1 MANNGLISTSDL
13 DFDTYR
19 ANLVNYLKNQE
30 IFKDYNFDG
39 SNISV
44 LLDLLSYNTTLNAF
58 YLNMVGS
65 EMFLDTS
72 QLRESAVSHAKELN
86 YTPRSR
92 ASAVATVNITANPGD
107 ASPLIVIPKYF
118 RFTSTINGVPY
129 IFTTD
134 EAITVSAANNYN
146 VSNVNL
152 YEGRVTSEYFLK
164 TDPNTRYIVSSANVD
179 STSIG
184 VSVYDSPSSSSPTVF
199 AKATTLYGL
208 SANSAAF
215 FVQGYGNDQYEITFG
230 NGVTGRTTNIN
241 NLVKVTYRDTNGADG
256 NRGYTFTAVDR
267 LTNNSGTNFQPTAIL
282 NSATNPSAGG
292 SERETT
298 DSIKFNAPRFYATQD
313 RAVTKQD
320 YISLIKASFPTVQA
334 VAVYG
339 GEEVTPPDYG
349 SVYISVKP
357 YNTTIT
363 PTVLKNSILSYLSTR
378 TVLSITPKVIDPD
391 YFYIKVDTSVFYNP
405 SVTPFTINEI
415 TGLVRDSISSF
426 SALNLSS
433 FNANFRFSKLLA
445 SIDASDA
452 SVVGN
457 ETSTRMI
464 KRIAPTVG
472 VATTFNIKFN
482 NQINTDTLTPS
493 IYSDNFTYT
502 VDNTD
507 YTAYLKDD
515 GTGNID
521 VINFEND
528 NTIEQNVGTIN
539 YTTGQLDLTQIV
551 ITNYTD
557 YISIYANI
565 LNNDIILQTNQI
577 LNIEQSDVTVS
588 VSTVTV

>member
-13 DFDTYR
+13 DFDSYR

-92 ASAVATVNITANPGD
+92 SSAVATVNIVANPGD
-107 ASPLIVIPKYF
+107 SSPLIVIPKYF

-164 TDPNTRYIVSSANVD
+164 STPDTRYIISSANTD
-179 STSIG
+179 SSSIE
-184 VSVYDSPSSSSPTVF
+184 VAVYDNPSSSTATVF
-199 AKATTLYGL
+199 SKATTLYGL
-208 SANSAAF
+208 SANSTAF
-215 FVQGYGNDQYEITFG
+215 FVQGYGSDQYEVTFG

-241 NLVKVTYRDTNGADG
+241 NLIKVTYRDTNGADG
-256 NRGYTFTAVDR
+256 NRGYTFTAVDN

-282 NSATNPSAGG
+282 SDPTSPSAGG

-320 YISLIKASFPTVQA
+320 YISLIKANFPTVQA

-357 YNTTIT
+357 FNSTIT
-363 PTVLKNSILSYLSTR
+363 PTVLKNSIISYLSTR

-391 YFYIKVDTSVFYNP
+391 YFYIKVDTTVFYNP
-405 SVTPFTINEI
+405 SITPFTINEI
-415 TGLVRDSISSF
+415 TGLVRNAISTF
-426 SALNLSS
+426 SAINLSS
-433 FNANFRFSKLLA
+433 FNANFRYSKLLTSVDA
-445 SIDASDA
+445 ADTSI
-452 SVVGN
+452 VGN
-457 ETSTRMI
+457 ETTTKMI
-464 KRIAPTVG
+464 KRIAPTTG

-482 NQINTDTLTPS
+482 NEINTNTITAAIS
-493 IYSDNFTYT
+493 SSNFTYT
-502 VDNTD
+502 VNDTD
-507 YTAYLKDD
+507 YTAYLEDD
-515 GTGNID
+515 GSGKINI
-521 VINFEND
+521 INFEN
-528 NTIEQNVGTIN
+528 NNVLEQNVGTIN
-539 YTTGQLDLTQIV
+539 YTTGQLDLTNLV
-551 ITNYTD
+551 ITNYTN

-588 VSTVTV
+588 VNTVTV